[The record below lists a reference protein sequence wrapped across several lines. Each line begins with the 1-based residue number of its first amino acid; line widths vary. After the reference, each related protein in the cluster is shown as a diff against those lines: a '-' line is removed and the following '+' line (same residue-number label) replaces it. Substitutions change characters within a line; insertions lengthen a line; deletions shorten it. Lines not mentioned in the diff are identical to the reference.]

1 MTLTLNLTKQ
11 EEEQLKAVAAEK
23 GLRTD
28 ECVLQAVK
36 ALLPTTAALDKVTA
50 LRSLLDDDEEEQR
63 ETGEYLLKALDEDRL
78 SSRPL
83 YP

>member
-11 EEEQLKAVAAEK
+11 EEEQFQAVAAEK
-23 GLRTD
+23 GLRAE

-36 ALLPTTAALDKVTA
+36 ALLPAAGTQDKLTA
-50 LRSLLDDDEEEQR
+50 LRSLLEDDEEEQR
-63 ETGEYLLKALDEDRL
+63 ETGEYLLRALDEDRL